1 MVARPQVAPTEASA
15 FEASL
20 PRPPRRRRRRAASSG
35 DAPGARASAFG
46 GESEFAPAPPA
57 PESRYVGPPTALRV
71 LTVAGVAVNEG
82 TTQAPLLEA
91 RAFEAHAF
99 DVAGRIASAGGA
111 PAKRLDPPTAST
123 SDADG
128 FDALSEPDFFRA
140 NALVYE
146 REGVWTR
153 FYAFEARLV
162 AAAAAAMAVTSETPS
177 TKVVDGRAIP
187 GARSGAVGG
196 HAAGSA
202 RAGARGARDARA
214 SRKRAR
220 APTPRTGAARPAQI
234 KAWTSRSP
242 RPRRRRRGRATPRR
256 PADRRRRVGAPRDA
270 RGLLR
275 RGGPGR
281 RRRRRVVRRGRRRGV
296 KTRESGGPVSLGVR
310 NTTAL
315 ADLRINLTLVH

>member
-1 MVARPQVAPTEASA
+1 M
-15 FEASL
+15 
-20 PRPPRRRRRRAASSG
+20 
-35 DAPGARASAFG
+35 
-46 GESEFAPAPPA
+46 
-57 PESRYVGPPTALRV
+57 
-71 LTVAGVAVNEG
+71 NEG
-82 TTQAPLLEA
+82 TTRAPLLEA

-196 HAAGSA
+196 HVVGSAASA
-202 RAGARGARDARA
+202 RAARGDVAARVAEM
-214 SRKRAR
+214 RAR
-220 APTPRTGAARPAQI
+220 APTPAGRRARRRSARRSRR
-234 KAWTSRSP
+234 WTSRSP
-242 RPRRRRRGRATPRR
+242 RPRRWRRGSRA
-256 PADRRRRVGAPRDA
+256 RRVVWPNRAAATRRERRA
-270 RGLLR
+270 RRIRGLLR

-296 KTRESGGPVSLGVR
+296 TAVRAVSSFRSV
-310 NTTAL
+310 
-315 ADLRINLTLVH
+315 